1 MNKFFMTQN
10 NLTPRPRKR
19 DGRNGGGQRYA
30 NARGV
35 TFIELI
41 VSIVIVAIA
50 VSGILLVMSM
60 TSSHSADPMLRQQ
73 ALLIAESYMEEILAQ
88 KFLNPTA
95 CPPREVAGRSAYN
108 NVCDYANLDSTSGS
122 VATNGC
128 NTPTGGVCDRQGNT
142 IAGLE
147 RYNVFAAVV
156 SSGVTLG
163 PTANLV
169 ANTVGPPVRIRVLRI
184 TVRVTHDD
192 FSDID
197 IPLTAYRTNYLCGV
211 GGVGGKL
218 GETCPAS

>member
-19 DGRNGGGQRYA
+19 AGRNGGEMRCA

-50 VSGILLVMSM
+50 VAGILHVMSL
-60 TSSHSADPMLRQQ
+60 TTRSSADPMLRQQ

-88 KFLNPTA
+88 RFLDGTV
-95 CPPREVAGRSAYN
+95 CPAPDLGGRSAYN
-108 NVCDYANLDSTSGS
+108 NVCDYANMDSTSGS
-122 VATNGC
+122 VTTNGC
-128 NTPTGGVCDRQGNT
+128 NTPIGGVCDRKGNA

-163 PTANLV
+163 PAGNLV
-169 ANTVGPPVRIRVLRI
+169 ANTVGPVRIRVLRI
-184 TVRVTHDD
+184 TVRVTHDN
-192 FSDID
+192 FPDIN

-211 GGVGGKL
+211 GGKG